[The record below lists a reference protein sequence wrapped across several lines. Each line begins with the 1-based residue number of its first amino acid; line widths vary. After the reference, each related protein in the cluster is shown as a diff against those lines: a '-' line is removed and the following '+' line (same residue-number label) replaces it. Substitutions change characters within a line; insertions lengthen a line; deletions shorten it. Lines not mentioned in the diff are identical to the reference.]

1 MSWYVPSR
9 MELWTDFLAN
19 HPETLPVLE
28 SWFKSEWP
36 EWYGPRGPGN
46 AQQDLRAYSTRG
58 SLPVGLVGFVGKKP
72 VGLVV
77 LKASSI
83 SARPDLAPWAAAGLV
98 HPAYRRRGFGYKL
111 LLSLESVAKEMG
123 FENLYCATA
132 SAALLLERSG
142 WAYVDQS
149 EAHGQEVAVYRK
161 SLLPAAAIVTV

>member
-1 MSWYVPSR
+1 

-36 EWYGPRGPGN
+36 DWYGPSGPGN
-46 AQQDLRAYSTRG
+46 ARQDLRAYSTRG
-58 SLPVGLVGFVGKKP
+58 SLPVGLVGFLGKRP

-83 SARPDLAPWAAAGLV
+83 SGRPDLAPWAAAGLV
-98 HPAYRRRGFGYKL
+98 HPSYRRRGFGHKL
-111 LLSLESVAKEMG
+111 LLALEAVAKEMR
-123 FENLYCATA
+123 FENIYTATA

-149 EAHGQEVAVYRK
+149 ETGGQEVAVYRK
-161 SLLPAAAIVTV
+161 SLIPTAMANV

>member
-1 MSWYVPSR
+1 MSWYVASR

-28 SWFKSEWP
+28 SWFKAEWP
-36 EWYGPRGPGN
+36 EWYGPRGRGN
-46 AQQDLRAYSTRG
+46 ARQDLRAYATRG
-58 SLPVGLVGFVGKKP
+58 SLPVGLVGFVGRKP

-83 SARPDLAPWAAAGLV
+83 SGRPDLAPWAAAGLV

-111 LLSLESVAKEMG
+111 LLALEGVAKEMG
-123 FENLYCATA
+123 FENIYCATA

-161 SLLPAAAIVTV
+161 SLVPAAAAI